1 MYKQSQAPRRP
12 GLPPVFISAVLAIC
26 AGRIIFS
33 RSVPLVWLLCGTGVA
48 LAALVICVC
57 VHMQR
62 GGAPQN
68 PLPLIAG
75 CALFLLT
82 TIATIFATASQDR
95 AIELLQK
102 TPVSKLSLEAVADAT
117 QNDYGW
123 SLKALASKDGALLGL
138 VRVSVSESVEAH
150 EVIKAV
156 GTVKQNA
163 DDEYAASLYQQGYI
177 GQIQVSKIL
186 EKQAPVG
193 LFGVAASVKKAAL
206 GVLKPEDSSERALIA
221 GMCLGYKP
229 ALKSAGI
236 QESFGEVGLSHI
248 IAVSGAHLA
257 IVGSVLALLLESTSL
272 SKKMKVLLLCIT
284 CADYVLLCGAPVS
297 AQRSWIMSVL
307 GNLGALFG
315 RRNSSLNSLGIA
327 GFGLCLSNPQT
338 CVDMGFLL
346 SFVSV
351 FALCLFAGMVTFT
364 FKRMLSPLK
373 IFADRIE
380 RSCQHALISKGTYL
394 ISKTLTWTHNRITQ
408 DGSASVVCATATAPL
423 SSAFFGR
430 FCLIGPLSALL
441 VGPFIM
447 PLMLS
452 GLIGVCLGCVPFIGT
467 ILASVPLLLAD
478 LSAKVILAIA
488 QLTGS
493 VPFGTLNFTM
503 PEPLAT
509 LALIGG
515 AALFYVLWPSPK
527 KHILYAGAIAIFAC
541 IFFFS
546 SILPA
551 ASPARLVV
559 LNIGQGDAILIQDR
573 SRAIMVDT
581 GVDDSVLEALA
592 PFCVTHL
599 DAIVITHQHADH
611 YGGLK
616 AILSSIPTDKV
627 IFGRGVTA
635 SLCSA
640 IQDALKEKSP
650 PLKEVKAN
658 DSFQDGD
665 WRFTCLWPKEASK
678 GDENEDSICFKLTR
692 TQGLFSAFLTGD
704 AESSVL
710 DQIDR
715 LPQKISVY
723 KVGHHGSAVAINASQ
738 AQILSPKLSV
748 ASAGKGNKYGHP
760 TKQCK
765 EILEAAGSQFVCT
778 IDAGTVVTTP
788 QEIGIGV
795 YADVPEALRKK

>member
-1 MYKQSQAPRRP
+1 MNRESQVPRRP

-26 AGRIIFS
+26 AGRILFS
-33 RSVPLVWLLCGTGVA
+33 RSIPFVWLLCGAGFTIAA
-48 LAALVICVC
+48 LAITVYI
-57 VHMQR
+57 HTQR
-62 GGAPQN
+62 GRAPQN
-68 PLPLIAG
+68 LLPLLAG
-75 CALFLLT
+75 CALFLLVIMT
-82 TIATIFATASQDR
+82 TIFATASQDK
-95 AIELLQK
+95 AIDLLQE
-102 TPVSKLSLEAVADAT
+102 TPVSKLSLEAVGDAT
-117 QNDYGW
+117 QNNNGW
-123 SLKALASKDGALLGL
+123 NLKALASKDGALLGL

-156 GTVKQNA
+156 GTVKQGS
-163 DDEYAASLYQQGYI
+163 DEEYAASLYQQGYI

-186 EKQAPVG
+186 EKQAPLG
-193 LFGVAASVKKAAL
+193 LYGVAASVKKAAL

-229 ALKSAGI
+229 ALKTAGI
-236 QESFGEVGLSHI
+236 QERFGEVGLSHI

-272 SKKMKVLLLCIT
+272 SKKMKVMLLCIT
-284 CADYVLLCGAPVS
+284 CAAYVILCGAPVS

-307 GNLGALFG
+307 GNAGALFG

-327 GFGLCLSNPQT
+327 GFGLCLYNPQT

-351 FALCLFAGMVTFT
+351 AALCLFASTVTFT

-373 IFADRIE
+373 KSADNIE
-380 RSCQHALISKGTYL
+380 RYFQHIPIIKGTHL
-394 ISKTLTWTHNRITQ
+394 LSRSLKWVHNRITQ

-430 FCLIGPLSALL
+430 LCLVGPLSALL

-452 GLIGVCLGCVPFIGT
+452 GLIAVCLGCIPFLGT
-467 ILASVPLLLAD
+467 ILGSIPLLLAD
-478 LSAKVILAIA
+478 LCAKVVLAIA
-488 QLTGS
+488 QLAGS
-493 VPFGTLNFTM
+493 VPFGALNFTM

-509 LALIGG
+509 FALLGG
-515 AALFYVLWPSPK
+515 AVLLYVLWPSPK

-551 ASPARLVV
+551 FSPARLVV

-616 AILSSIPTDKV
+616 ALLSSIPTDKV
-627 IFGRGVTA
+627 IFGRGVTG

-640 IQDALKEKSP
+640 IQDALKDKNPQLE
-650 PLKEVKAN
+650 EVKAN
-658 DSFQDGD
+658 DCFQDGD
-665 WRFTCLWPKEASK
+665 WKLTCLWPKEASK

-692 TQGLFSAFLTGD
+692 AQGLFSALLTGD
-704 AESSVL
+704 AESGVL

-715 LPQKISVY
+715 LPQKVSVY

-738 AQILSPKLSV
+738 AQTLSPKLSV
-748 ASAGKGNKYGHP
+748 ASAGRGNKYGHP

-778 IDAGTVVTTP
+778 IDAGTVVATP
-788 QEIGIGV
+788 QEIGIGI